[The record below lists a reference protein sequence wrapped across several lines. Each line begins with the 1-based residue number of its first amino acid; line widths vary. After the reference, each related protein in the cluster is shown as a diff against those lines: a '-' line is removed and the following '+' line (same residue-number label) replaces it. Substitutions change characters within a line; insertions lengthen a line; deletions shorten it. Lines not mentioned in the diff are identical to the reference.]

1 MIDTLLAMDP
11 AIIAAFLAAG
21 VVLNL
26 TPGAD
31 VMFASACGISGGW
44 RSGVAAAAG
53 VALGSVLHVALA
65 VLGLSAALLALPH
78 AGAAIRWAGAAYLA
92 WLAWGAWHA
101 PAPRLG
107 QGVQHPARAIWR
119 GFVTNALNPK
129 VALFIM
135 AFLPQFLTPG
145 AGPVWQ
151 QTLALGLIFIT
162 TGFVITGGYGAAA
175 GLFGARLG
183 RAQGWMNR
191 VAAVVFGGLAAR
203 IVLD

>member
-11 AIIAAFLAAG
+11 ATVAAFLAAG

-53 VALGSVLHVALA
+53 VALGSVLHVGLA
-65 VLGLSAALLALPH
+65 VLGLSAAILALPH
-78 AGAAIRWAGAAYLA
+78 AETAIRWAGAAYLA

-101 PAPRLG
+101 PAPQPG
-107 QGVQHPARAIWR
+107 QGVQHPARAVRR

-151 QTLALGLIFIT
+151 QTLALGLIFTT
-162 TGFVITGGYGAAA
+162 TGFIVTAAYGAAA

-183 RAQGWMNR
+183 RAQGWLNR